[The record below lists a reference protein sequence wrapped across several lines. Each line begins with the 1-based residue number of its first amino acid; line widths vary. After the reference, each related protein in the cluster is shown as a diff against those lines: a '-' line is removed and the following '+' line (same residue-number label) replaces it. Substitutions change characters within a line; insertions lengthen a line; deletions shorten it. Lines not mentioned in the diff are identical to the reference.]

1 MCRRTR
7 TSPARLGRSLA
18 ATVLLSSASAGAE
31 PKFEHGVSYF
41 GEFKYPPE
49 FEHFDYVNPDAPKG
63 GMLVLESS
71 SNWRAFNPEGVATPG
86 AGIIMGSA
94 PVLYDTLFIPADDE
108 LGTFYGSLA
117 ETVMVADDFT
127 WVRIRLRPEA
137 RWHDGNPVTARDVAF
152 TFDYLRDK
160 LDKPRK
166 IRDNLQSA
174 YSVIESIELHG
185 ARELTFHFQRV
196 SGVNA
201 GVVISLGKI
210 AILPEHYWRE
220 HDITEPALTPPLG
233 SGPYRVAD
241 FRRSSFLLYE
251 RVPDYW
257 GRDLAVHRGR
267 YNFDHIRYD
276 YYRDATVAREA
287 FRKGLLDYRQESDPR
302 YWHDGYNIPARDK
315 GWIVMRRH
323 NFGTYVGLI
332 RSFVLNTRRENLKDV
347 RVREALTLAFDY
359 DWYDR
364 VITQG
369 FYARPESYFS
379 QTSFAAVGLP
389 DAAEIAL
396 LAPFRDQLPKRLFTQ
411 PFGFTRSGGVGR
423 NRDVMLRARN
433 LLRESGWTVSEGAL
447 RNASGEPFELSFVI
461 RSVAEKRLVTPY
473 VDQLHRLGF
482 QTRVRMLEPAQY
494 VNTMREFDFDISLH
508 GVGIGQPPTLELV
521 SYFHS
526 RNARMPLGSNHAGI
540 QHEAVDAMVMRV
552 LNARSRVELTAAQ
565 RALDRILLWNFYRI
579 PLISIEGPRV
589 LYWDKFGRPPFD
601 AEFRTGFPD
610 TWWYDEAKAS
620 RITLSN

>member
-1 MCRRTR
+1 MCRRTC
-7 TSPARLGRSLA
+7 TSVARRGRLFA
-18 ATVLLSSASAGAE
+18 ATIALGSAFAAAE
-31 PKFEHGVSYF
+31 PAFEHGVSYF
-41 GEFKYPPE
+41 GEFKYPPD
-49 FEHFDYVNPDAPKG
+49 FAHFDYVNPEAPKG
-63 GMLVLESS
+63 GTLVLESS
-71 SNWRAFNPEGVATPG
+71 SNWQVFNPEGVATPG

-117 ETVMVADDFT
+117 EAVMVADDFT
-127 WVRIRLRPEA
+127 WVRIRIRPEA
-137 RWHDGNPVTARDVAF
+137 RWHDGEPVTARDVEF

-160 LDKPRK
+160 LEKPRR

-174 YSVIESIELHG
+174 YSVIRSMEVHG
-185 ARELTFHFQRV
+185 DRELTFHLQKL
-196 SGVNA
+196 SGVSA

-210 AILPEHYWRE
+210 AILPEHYWRR

-257 GRDLAVHRGR
+257 GRHLAVHRGR
-267 YNFDHIRYD
+267 YNFDQIRYD

-287 FRKGLLDYRQESDPR
+287 FRKGLIDYRQETDPR
-302 YWHDGYNIPARDK
+302 YWYDGYNIPARDK

-369 FYARPESYFS
+369 FYTRPGSYFS
-379 QTSFAAVGLP
+379 QTSFSAIGLP
-389 DAAEIAL
+389 DAAEVAL

-411 PFGFTRSGGVGR
+411 PFGLTRSGGVGR
-423 NRDVMLRARN
+423 NREVLLRARE
-433 LLRESGWTVSEGAL
+433 LLRESGWTVRKGAL
-447 RNASGEPFELSFVI
+447 RNASGDPFELSFII

-494 VNTMREFDFDISLH
+494 INTMREFDFDISLH

-526 RNARMPLGSNHAGI
+526 RNAQMPLGSNHAGI
-540 QHEAVDAMVMRV
+540 QHDAVDAMVMRV
-552 LNARSRVELTAAQ
+552 LNARSREALTTAQ
-565 RALDRILLWNFYRI
+565 RALDRILLWNFYLI

-589 LYWDKFGRPPFD
+589 LYWDKFGRPPYD

-610 TWWYDEAKAS
+610 TWWYDEARAV

>member
-1 MCRRTR
+1 MC
-7 TSPARLGRSLA
+7 TSAARLGRSF
-18 ATVLLSSASAGAE
+18 ATAVALGAVVAVAE
-31 PKFEHGVSYF
+31 PAFERGVSFF
-41 GEFKYPPE
+41 GKFKYPPD

-94 PVLYDTLFIPADDE
+94 PVLYDTLFVPADDE

-117 ETVMVADDFT
+117 EAVMVADDFT
-127 WVRIRLRPEA
+127 WVRVRLRPEA
-137 RWHDGNPVTARDVAF
+137 RWHDGEPVTAHDVVF

-160 LDKPRK
+160 LEKPRK

-174 YSVIESIELHG
+174 YSVIQSMEVHG
-185 ARELTFHFQRV
+185 DRELTFHLHRL

-257 GRDLAVHRGR
+257 GRHLAVHRGR
-267 YNFDHIRYD
+267 YNFDQIRYD

-287 FRKGLLDYRQESDPR
+287 FRKGLLDYRQERDPR

-332 RSFVLNTRRENLKDV
+332 RGFVLNTRRKNLRDV
-347 RVREALTLAFDY
+347 RVREALSLAFDY
-359 DWYDR
+359 DWYER

-369 FYARPESYFS
+369 FYTRPESYFS
-379 QTSFAAVGLP
+379 QTSFSAVGLP
-389 DAAEIAL
+389 DPAEAAL
-396 LAPFRDQLPKRLFTQ
+396 LAPFRDQLPERLFTQ
-411 PFGFTRSGGVGR
+411 PFRLTRSGGVGR
-423 NRDVMLRARN
+423 NRDVLLRARE
-433 LLRESGWTVSEGAL
+433 LLRESGWAVREGAL
-447 RNASGEPFELSFVI
+447 RNAGGEPFELSFII

-494 VNTMREFDFDISLH
+494 INTMKTFDFDISVH

-521 SYFHS
+521 AYFHS
-526 RNARMPLGSNHAGI
+526 RNAQMPLGSNHAGI
-540 QHEAVDAMVMRV
+540 QHDAVDAMVMRV
-552 LNARSRVELTAAQ
+552 LNARSREELTASQ
-565 RALDRILLWNFYRI
+565 RALDRILLWNFYLI

-610 TWWYDEAKAS
+610 AWWYDQEKAA
-620 RITLSN
+620 RISLSN

>member
-1 MCRRTR
+1 MCRQTR
-7 TSPARLGRSLA
+7 TSLARLGRSFA
-18 ATVLLSSASAGAE
+18 AAVLLSSVSVGAE

-41 GEFKYPPE
+41 GEFKYLPD

-94 PVLYDTLFIPADDE
+94 PILYDTLFIPADDE
-108 LGTFYGSLA
+108 LGTFYGNLA
-117 ETVMVADDFT
+117 EAVMVAEDFT
-127 WVRIRLRPEA
+127 WVRIRIRPEA
-137 RWHDGNPVTARDVAF
+137 RWHDGTPVTARDVVF

-160 LDKPRK
+160 LDKPRR

-174 YSVIESIELHG
+174 YSVIESMEVHG
-185 ARELTFHFQRV
+185 DHELTFHLQKP

-201 GVVISLGKI
+201 GVAISLGKI

-220 HDITEPALTPPLG
+220 HDITEATLAPPIG

-241 FRRSSFLLYE
+241 FKVSGFLLYE

-257 GRDLAVHRGR
+257 GQHLGVHRGR
-267 YNFDHIRYD
+267 YNFDRIRYD

-287 FRKGLLDYRQESDPR
+287 FRKGLIDYRQETDPR
-302 YWHDGYNIPARDK
+302 YWHEGYNIPARDK

-332 RSFVLNTRRENLKDV
+332 RALVLNTRRENLNDV

-369 FYARPESYFS
+369 FYTRPESYFS
-379 QTSFAAVGLP
+379 QTGFSAAGLP
-389 DAAEIAL
+389 GAAEIAL
-396 LAPFRDQLPKRLFTQ
+396 LAPFRDQLPQRLFTQ

-423 NRDVMLRARN
+423 NRGVLLRARE
-433 LLRESGWTVSEGAL
+433 LLRESGWTIREGVL
-447 RNASGEPFELSFVI
+447 RNAAGEPFELSFVI
-461 RSVAEKRLVTPY
+461 RSAAEKRLVTPY

-482 QTRVRMLEPAQY
+482 QTQVRMLESAQY
-494 VNTMREFDFDISLH
+494 INTMREFDFDISLH

-526 RNARMPLGSNHAGI
+526 RNAQMPLGSNHAGI
-540 QHEAVDAMVMRV
+540 QHDAVDAMVMQV
-552 LNARSRVELTAAQ
+552 LNARTKEELTAAQ
-565 RALDRILLWNFYRI
+565 RALDRILLWNFYLI

-610 TWWYDEAKAS
+610 TWWFDEAKTA
-620 RITLSN
+620 RIKLSN

>member
-1 MCRRTR
+1 MCRRR
-7 TSPARLGRSLA
+7 GTSPVRLGLFVAVSATLGAALA
-18 ATVLLSSASAGAE
+18 LAE
-31 PKFEHGVSYF
+31 PTFEHGVSYF
-41 GEFKYPPE
+41 GEFKYPPD
-49 FEHFDYVNPDAPKG
+49 FEHFDYVHPDAPKG
-63 GMLVLESS
+63 GMLVLGSN

-94 PVLYDTLFIPADDE
+94 PTLYDTLFVPADDE

-117 ETVMVADDFT
+117 EAVMVADDFT

-137 RWHDGNPVTARDVAF
+137 RWHDGNPVTARDVEF

-160 LDKPRK
+160 LEKPRK
-166 IRDNLQSA
+166 TRDNLQSA
-174 YSVIESIELHG
+174 YSVIESIEVHD
-185 ARELTFHFQRV
+185 AHELTFHLQRL
-196 SGVNA
+196 SGVSA

-210 AILPEHYWRE
+210 AILPKHYWRAR
-220 HDITEPALTPPLG
+220 DINEPALTPPIG

-241 FRRSSFLLYE
+241 FKVSGFLLYE

-257 GRDLAVHRGR
+257 GRRLGVHRGR
-267 YNFDHIRYD
+267 YNFDRIRYD

-287 FRKGLLDYRQESDPR
+287 FRKGLIDYRQESDPR
-302 YWHDGYNIPARDK
+302 YWHNGYNIPARDN

-332 RSFVLNTRRENLKDV
+332 RSLVINTRRDKLSDV

-379 QTSFAAVGLP
+379 RTSFSAVGVP
-389 DAAEIAL
+389 DADEIAL
-396 LAPFRDQLPKRLFTQ
+396 LAPFRDKLPQRLFTH
-411 PFGFTRSGGVGR
+411 PFALTRSHGVGR
-423 NRDVMLRARN
+423 NRNILLRARE
-433 LLRESGWTVSEGAL
+433 LLREAGWTVRQGVL
-447 RNASGEPFELSFVI
+447 TNARGEPFELSFII
-461 RSVAEKRLVTPY
+461 RSAAEQRFVTPY
-473 VDQLHRLGF
+473 ADQLHRLGF
-482 QTRVRMLEPAQY
+482 LTRVRMMESAQY
-494 VNTMREFDFDISLH
+494 INTMKDFDFDISLQ

-526 RNARMPLGSNHAGI
+526 RNAQMPLGSNHAGI
-540 QHEAVDAMVMRV
+540 QNDAVDAMVMRV
-552 LNARSRVELTAAQ
+552 LNARSRKELTAAQ

-610 TWWYDEAKAS
+610 TWWYDDARAA
-620 RITLSN
+620 RIRLAN

>member
-1 MCRRTR
+1 MCHRTR
-7 TSPARLGRSLA
+7 TSPARLVRSLA
-18 ATVLLSSASAGAE
+18 ATVLLSSASAAAE

-41 GEFKYPPE
+41 GEFKYPPD

-117 ETVMVADDFT
+117 ETVMVADDFA
-127 WVRIRLRPEA
+127 WARIRLRREA

-174 YSVIESIELHG
+174 YSVIDSIELHS

-196 SGVNA
+196 GGVNA

-220 HDITEPALTPPLG
+220 HDITEPALTPPIG

-241 FRRSSFLLYE
+241 FKASGFLLYE

-257 GRDLAVHRGR
+257 GRHLAVHRGR
-267 YNFDHIRYD
+267 YNFDRIRYD

-287 FRKGLLDYRQESDPR
+287 FRKGLIDYRQESDPR
-302 YWHDGYNIPARDK
+302 YWHQGYNIPARDK

-379 QTSFAAVGLP
+379 QTRFAAVGLP

-396 LAPFRDQLPKRLFTQ
+396 LAPFREQLPPRLFTQ
-411 PFGFTRSGGVGR
+411 PFGSTRTGGVGR
-423 NRDVMLRARN
+423 NRDVLLRARE
-433 LLRESGWTVSEGAL
+433 LLRAAGWTVREGAL
-447 RNASGEPFELSFVI
+447 RNASGGAFELSFVI
-461 RSVAEKRLVTPY
+461 RSIAEKRLVTPY
-473 VDQLHRLGF
+473 ADQLRRLGF

-494 VNTMREFDFDISLH
+494 INTMKEFGFDISLH

-526 RNARMPLGSNHAGI
+526 SNAQMPLGSNHAGI
-540 QHEAVDAMVMRV
+540 RHEAVDAMVMRV
-552 LNARSRVELTAAQ
+552 LNARSRAELTAAQ

-579 PLISIEGPRV
+579 PVISIEGPRV

-610 TWWYDEAKAS
+610 AWWYDETKAA
-620 RITLSN
+620 RIALSK

>member
-1 MCRRTR
+1 MCRRTC
-7 TSPARLGRSLA
+7 TSAARLARLFAAAVSLGA
-18 ATVLLSSASAGAE
+18 AFAVAGPA
-31 PKFEHGVSYF
+31 FEHGVSYF
-41 GEFKYPPE
+41 GEYKYPPD
-49 FEHFDYVNPDAPKG
+49 FAHFDYVNPDAPKG
-63 GMLVLESS
+63 GTLVLESS
-71 SNWRAFNPEGVATPG
+71 SNWQAFNPEGVATPG

-94 PVLYDTLFIPADDE
+94 PVLYDTLFVPADDE

-117 ETVMVADDFT
+117 EAVMVADDFT
-127 WVRIRLRPEA
+127 WVRIRIRPEA
-137 RWHDGNPVTARDVAF
+137 HWHDGEPVTARDVVF

-160 LDKPRK
+160 LEKPRK

-174 YSVIESIELHG
+174 YSVIQSMEVHG
-185 ARELTFHFQRV
+185 ERELTFHLQST
-196 SGVNA
+196 SGVSA

-257 GRDLAVHRGR
+257 GRHFAVHRGR
-267 YNFDHIRYD
+267 YNFDRVRYD

-302 YWHDGYNIPARDK
+302 YWHEGYNIPARDK

-332 RSFVLNTRRENLKDV
+332 RSFVLNTRRESLKDV

-369 FYARPESYFS
+369 FYTRPESYFS
-379 QTSFAAVGLP
+379 QTNFSAVGLP
-389 DAAEIAL
+389 DAAEVAL

-411 PFGFTRSGGVGR
+411 PFGSTRSGGVGR
-423 NRDVMLRARN
+423 NRDVLLRARE
-433 LLRESGWTVSEGAL
+433 LLRESGWTVREGAL
-447 RNASGEPFELSFVI
+447 RNAGGEPFELTFII
-461 RSVAEKRLVTPY
+461 RSGAEKRLVTPY

-482 QTRVRMLEPAQY
+482 LTRVRLLEPAQY
-494 VNTMREFDFDISLH
+494 INTMKAFDFDISLH

-521 SYFHS
+521 AYFHS
-526 RNARMPLGSNHAGI
+526 RNAQMPLGSNHAGI
-540 QHEAVDAMVMRV
+540 QHDAVDAMVIRV
-552 LNARSRVELTAAQ
+552 LNARSREELTAAQ
-565 RALDRILLWNFYRI
+565 RALDRILLWNFYLI

-589 LYWDKFGRPPFD
+589 LYWDKFGRPPYD

-610 TWWYDEAKAS
+610 TWWYDETKAA
-620 RITLSN
+620 RITLAN

>member
-1 MCRRTR
+1 MCRPRHT
-7 TSPARLGRSLA
+7 SLA
-18 ATVLLSSASAGAE
+18 RFIALNVALGAAFAVAE
-31 PKFEHGVSYF
+31 PAFEHGVSYF
-41 GEFKYPPE
+41 GQFKYPPD
-49 FEHFDYVNPDAPKG
+49 FDHFDYVNPDAPKG
-63 GMLVLESS
+63 GTLVLESS
-71 SNWRAFNPEGVATPG
+71 SNWQTFNPEGVATPG

-94 PVLYDTLFIPADDE
+94 PVLYDTLFVPADDE
-108 LGTFYGSLA
+108 LGAFYGSLA
-117 ETVMVADDFT
+117 EAVMVADDFT
-127 WVRIRLRPEA
+127 WVRIRIRPEA
-137 RWHDGNPVTARDVAF
+137 HWHDGEPVTARDVVF

-160 LDKPRK
+160 LEKPRK

-174 YSVIESIELHG
+174 YSVIRSMEVHG
-185 ARELTFHFQRV
+185 ERELTFRLQST
-196 SGVNA
+196 SGVSA

-257 GRDLAVHRGR
+257 GRHLAVHRGR
-267 YNFDHIRYD
+267 YNFDQVRYD
-276 YYRDATVAREA
+276 YYRDTTVAREA

-369 FYARPESYFS
+369 FYTRPESYFS
-379 QTSFAAVGLP
+379 QTSFSAIGLP
-389 DAAEIAL
+389 DTAEVAL

-411 PFGFTRSGGVGR
+411 PFGSTRSGGVGR
-423 NRDVMLRARN
+423 NRDVLLRARE
-433 LLRESGWTVSEGAL
+433 LLREAGWTVREGTL
-447 RNASGEPFELSFVI
+447 KNAGDEPFELTFII

-482 QTRVRMLEPAQY
+482 QTRVRLLEPAQY
-494 VNTMREFDFDISLH
+494 INTMKAFDFDISLH

-521 SYFHS
+521 AYFHS
-526 RNARMPLGSNHAGI
+526 RNAQMPLGSNHAGI
-540 QHEAVDAMVMRV
+540 QHDAVDAMVIRV
-552 LNARSRVELTAAQ
+552 LNARSREELTAAQ
-565 RALDRILLWNFYRI
+565 RALDRILLWNFYLI

-589 LYWDKFGRPPFD
+589 VYWDKFGRPPYD

-610 TWWYDEAKAS
+610 TWWYDETKAA
-620 RITLSN
+620 RISLSN

>member
-1 MCRRTR
+1 MCRQTR
-7 TSPARLGRSLA
+7 TSLARLGRSFA
-18 ATVLLSSASAGAE
+18 AAVLLSSASVAAE

-41 GEFKYPPE
+41 GQFKYPPH
-49 FEHFDYVNPDAPKG
+49 FRHFDYVNPDAPKG
-63 GMLVLESS
+63 GTLVLESS

-108 LGTFYGSLA
+108 LGTFYGNLA
-117 ETVMVADDFT
+117 EAVMVADDFT

-137 RWHDGNPVTARDVAF
+137 RWHDGIPVTARDVVF

-174 YSVIESIELHG
+174 YSVIESMEVDGDH
-185 ARELTFHFQRV
+185 ELTFHLQKL

-201 GVVISLGKI
+201 GVAISLGKI

-220 HDITEPALTPPLG
+220 HDITEATLAPPIG
-233 SGPYRVAD
+233 SGPYRIAD
-241 FRRSSFLLYE
+241 FKVSGFLLYE

-257 GRDLAVHRGR
+257 GQHLGVHRGR
-267 YNFDHIRYD
+267 YNFDRIRYD

-287 FRKGLLDYRQESDPR
+287 FRKGLIDYRQETDPR
-302 YWHDGYNIPARDK
+302 YWHEGYNIPARDK

-332 RSFVLNTRRENLKDV
+332 RAFVLNTRRENLNDV

-369 FYARPESYFS
+369 FYTRPESYFS
-379 QTSFAAVGLP
+379 QTGSSAVGLP

-396 LAPFRDQLPKRLFTQ
+396 LAPFRDQLPRRLFTQ
-411 PFGFTRSGGVGR
+411 PFGVTRSGGVGR
-423 NRDVMLRARN
+423 NRGVLLRARE
-433 LLRESGWTVSEGAL
+433 LLRESGWTIREGVL
-447 RNASGEPFELSFVI
+447 RNAAGEPFELSFVI
-461 RSVAEKRLVTPY
+461 RSAAEKRLVTPY

-482 QTRVRMLEPAQY
+482 QTQVRMLEPAQFI
-494 VNTMREFDFDISLH
+494 NTMREFDFDISLH

-526 RNARMPLGSNHAGI
+526 RNAQMPLGSNHAGI
-540 QHEAVDAMVMRV
+540 QHDAVDAMVMQV
-552 LNARSRVELTAAQ
+552 LNARTKEALTAAQ
-565 RALDRILLWNFYRI
+565 RALDRILLWNFYLI

-601 AEFRTGFPD
+601 AECRTGFPD
-610 TWWYDEAKAS
+610 TWWYDEAKTA
-620 RITLSN
+620 RIKLSN